1 MKSAVLGMPTPLQTP
16 FRSRLSSL
24 HLWAGIGLIG
34 LLSADVVMGM
44 FNAGLSPLKPILFTL
59 LAVVVTLA
67 SSLLN
72 NPRFNPVVFLVLL
85 LPLVRVFDAVVLKR
99 AEVTYAGQ
107 TEMDMLRM
115 LIVLIAILTVLTT
128 DKGLQIALGAAVLSI
143 FLTTGSE
150 IVEMLGFA
158 QFTEVPGRFSGF
170 NGHPNFP
177 PVLLCEMLGIAFA
190 LGKSFRFNCLLI
202 ATAYVGVGLT
212 YGRSGFIVLTLMSGF
227 YILAN
232 ARRHL
237 NFLILGAAIT
247 IPLLGIGVAV
257 LESQTQQGILKNKD
271 TTDRLEAIL
280 NLDLDKLKS
289 PERAKDLADAMEAVL
304 KKPFLGYGTGVSG
317 ALWAPHNEYVSLWL
331 ELGIPGLVLFVGTLG
346 ILCLRSLMMGGRAGY
361 LLFAMIAYT
370 PAGQGR
376 IEAPHFLLAISTA
389 ALILWPK
396 RYQIILHRASTQ
408 PHTPAQAPQSR
419 PTD

>member
-1 MKSAVLGMPTPLQTP
+1 MSTPLQTP
-16 FRSRLSSL
+16 FRSHLSSL
-24 HLWAGIGLIG
+24 HLGIGVGLIG
-34 LLSADVVMGM
+34 LLSADVVIGL
-44 FNAGLSPLKPILFTL
+44 FNAGLSPLKPSLFTI
-59 LAVVVTLA
+59 LAVLVILA

-72 NPRFNPVVFLVLL
+72 KPRFTPVVFLVLL
-85 LPLVRVFDAVVLKR
+85 LPLVRVFDAIVLKR
-99 AEVTYAGQ
+99 AELTYAGQ

-115 LIVLIAILTVLTT
+115 IIVLIATLVVLTT
-128 DKGLQIALGAAVLSI
+128 DKGLKIALGAAILSI

-150 IVEMLGFA
+150 IAEMLGFT
-158 QFTEVPGRFSGF
+158 QFTEIPGRFSGF

-202 ATAYVGVGLT
+202 ATAYVGIGLT
-212 YGRSGFIVLTLMSGF
+212 YGRSGFIVLTLMSGC
-227 YILAN
+227 YLLIN

-237 NFLILGAAIT
+237 SFLILVAAIA
-247 IPLLGIGVAV
+247 IPLAGIGIAV

-280 NLDLDKLKS
+280 HFDFEKLKS
-289 PERAKDLADAMEAVL
+289 PERAKDLADAMEAVF

-346 ILCLRSLMMGGRAGY
+346 ILCLRSVMTGGKAGY

-396 RYQIILHRASTQ
+396 RYRIVLNRPSTP
-408 PHTPAQAPQSR
+408 PHTPRPEPQSR
-419 PTD
+419 PTY

>member
-1 MKSAVLGMPTPLQTP
+1 
-16 FRSRLSSL
+16 
-24 HLWAGIGLIG
+24 
-34 LLSADVVMGM
+34 MGM

-59 LAVVVTLA
+59 LAVGVTLA

-72 NPRFNPVVFLVLL
+72 KPRFTPVVFLVLL

-190 LGKSFRFNCLLI
+190 LSKSFRFNCLLI

-227 YILAN
+227 YIA
-232 ARRHL
+232 
-237 NFLILGAAIT
+237 
-247 IPLLGIGVAV
+247 
-257 LESQTQQGILKNKD
+257 D
-271 TTDRLEAIL
+271 TTTGDSNLRNVLASMGLCKPL
-280 NLDLDKLKS
+280 NQTPITFPS
-289 PERAKDLADAMEAVL
+289 PTPTRTVTPSETPDSSPTPGKDGADGSDGAPGEPGERGE
-304 KKPFLGYGTGVSG
+304 
-317 ALWAPHNEYVSLWL
+317 
-331 ELGIPGLVLFVGTLG
+331 
-346 ILCLRSLMMGGRAGY
+346 
-361 LLFAMIAYT
+361 
-370 PAGQGR
+370 
-376 IEAPHFLLAISTA
+376 
-389 ALILWPK
+389 
-396 RYQIILHRASTQ
+396 
-408 PHTPAQAPQSR
+408 PAQALAGAAMSTSVTTSWPPGSPSAR
-419 PTD
+419 ICSACS